1 METLVVVTKVKKYIK
16 SNFGMNTSSSFID
29 ELSKHIHQDIAAGA
43 RAAQDAKRKT
53 VMGRDFSFYV
63 DSPKV
68 EDNLVVV
75 SKIKKAI
82 KDSSGLSTS
91 SQVAEQLSAHVQ
103 NICKKAAEVA
113 ESAKRKTVMDRDIVT
128 HTNM

>member
-1 METLVVVTKVKKYIK
+1 METLVVVTKVKKYVK
-16 SNFGMNTSSSFID
+16 SKFGMNTSSSFIE
-29 ELSKHIHQDIAAGA
+29 ELSKHIHQDIAAAA
-43 RAAQDAKRKT
+43 RTAQDAKRKT

-63 DSPKV
+63 DSPNV

-91 SQVAEQLSAHVQ
+91 SQVPEQLTVHVEK
-103 NICKKAAEVA
+103 ICKKAAEVA
-113 ESAKRKTVMDRDIVT
+113 EAAKRKTVMDRDIVKPT
-128 HTNM
+128 EM